1 MKNVELLQAIQ
12 EMMPEIIEIRRD
24 IHRHPEIGRKEFRTT
39 ALIKEKLQEYG
50 VDEIK
55 SLMPTGA
62 VALIRGEGEADVC
75 IALRTDIDAL
85 PVQEETGLPYSS
97 QVPGMMHACGH
108 DSHMAILLGAAK
120 ILQAH
125 RDELCGGV
133 KLIFQPSEE
142 NASGAK
148 WMAAEHAAD
157 DVDALLGAHVWG
169 TLDAPLIDVRAG
181 NRMAGADLF
190 SIDVN
195 GRSSHGG
202 EPHLGM
208 DAISIG
214 CAIVNNLQQCV
225 SRMNDPLHP
234 EVLTIG
240 EFAGGPQF
248 NVISDH
254 VWMQGTTRYFTRT
267 PQIEGQMRRIIEQTA
282 ASFGA
287 DATLNYEYKSPA
299 VVNSDSLMN
308 RVAHDTVVKL
318 FGNEALGNLPPMM
331 GGEDFAQLV
340 PAGTP
345 TFFAFIGSRNAEKGI
360 THTNH
365 QAQYTVDEDILV
377 RGAAFEAQFALD
389 YLANA

>member
-1 MKNVELLQAIQ
+1 MNVLETAKQAEGYIPDRRRYYHQHPELSGQEKNTSEQLVRDLEALGITEIHHMKNCYGL
-12 EMMPEIIEIRRD
+12 
-24 IHRHPEIGRKEFRTT
+24 T
-39 ALIKEKLQEYG
+39 A
-50 VDEIK
+50 V
-55 SLMPTGA
+55 
-62 VALIRGEGEADVC
+62 IRGSKPGKLLGIRSDM
-75 IALRTDIDAL
+75 DAL
-85 PVQEETGLPYSS
+85 PIREETGLPFAS
-97 QVPGMMHACGH
+97 QNEGVMHACGH

-169 TLDAPLIDVRAG
+169 TLDAPLIDVSAG

-267 PQIEGQMRRIIEQTA
+267 PQIEGQMRRIIEQTE

>member
-1 MKNVELLQAIQ
+1 MDIKALADKYNDY
-12 EMMPEIIEIRRD
+12 IIERRRYY
-24 IHRHPEIGRKEFRTT
+24 HTCPELSNEEKETRASLHKDLEAMGITD
-39 ALIKEKLQEYG
+39 IKEMEHCYG
-50 VDEIK
+50 MIATIHGGK
-55 SLMPTGA
+55 PGKT
-62 VALIRGEGEADVC
+62 VALRS
-75 IALRTDIDAL
+75 DIDAL
-85 PVQEETGLPYSS
+85 PVKEETGLPFASKNE
-97 QVPGMMHACGH
+97 GKMHACGH

-169 TLDAPLIDVRAG
+169 TLDAPLIDVSAG

-240 EFAGGPQF
+240 EFVGGPQF

>member
-1 MKNVELLQAIQ
+1 MNVLETAKQAEGYILDRRRYYHQHPELSGQEKNTSEQLVRDLEALGITEIHHMKNCYGL
-12 EMMPEIIEIRRD
+12 
-24 IHRHPEIGRKEFRTT
+24 T
-39 ALIKEKLQEYG
+39 A
-50 VDEIK
+50 V
-55 SLMPTGA
+55 
-62 VALIRGEGEADVC
+62 IRGSKPGKLLGIRSDM
-75 IALRTDIDAL
+75 DAL
-85 PVQEETGLPYSS
+85 PIREETGLPFAS
-97 QVPGMMHACGH
+97 QNEGVMHACGH

-169 TLDAPLIDVRAG
+169 TLDAPLIDVSAG

-267 PQIEGQMRRIIEQTA
+267 PQIEGQMRRII
-282 ASFGA
+282 
-287 DATLNYEYKSPA
+287 
-299 VVNSDSLMN
+299 
-308 RVAHDTVVKL
+308 
-318 FGNEALGNLPPMM
+318 
-331 GGEDFAQLV
+331 
-340 PAGTP
+340 
-345 TFFAFIGSRNAEKGI
+345 
-360 THTNH
+360 
-365 QAQYTVDEDILV
+365 
-377 RGAAFEAQFALD
+377 
-389 YLANA
+389 